1 MMRHNTGHSTLHAC
15 STYVQSYRINV
26 LDRVF
31 IHDDILGEIA
41 GEMKVKMNNLCDD
54 VFAIKKHLPSN
65 TWKNEVEE
73 L

>member
-1 MMRHNTGHSTLHAC
+1 M
-15 STYVQSYRINV
+15 

-41 GEMKVKMNNLCDD
+41 GEMKVKMNNLCDV

-65 TWKNEVEE
+65 TRKNEVGK

>member
-1 MMRHNTGHSTLHAC
+1 M
-15 STYVQSYRINV
+15 YVQSYKINV

-41 GEMKVKMNNLCDD
+41 REMKVKMNNLCD
-54 VFAIKKHLPSN
+54 VTFAIKKHLPSN
-65 TWKNEVEE
+65 GCNPWVRNNQINLPTYIYTQCKE